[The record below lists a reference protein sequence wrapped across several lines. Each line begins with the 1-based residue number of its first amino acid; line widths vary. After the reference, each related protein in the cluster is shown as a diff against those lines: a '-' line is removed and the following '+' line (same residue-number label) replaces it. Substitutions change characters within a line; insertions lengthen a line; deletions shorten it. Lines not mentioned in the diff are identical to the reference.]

1 MQKGL
6 FETEQEMYQSIAD
19 EMETLLRNKKSAL
32 ICIAAGNTSLGLFQ
46 ELILRCRAGRISFSD
61 SWFVAMDE
69 WMGMNASVAGSCSD
83 FLNRNF
89 LSQVDFRPERIR
101 LVDGM
106 AGNPEQECDEIR
118 EFIEKHGGI
127 DYLVLGCGMNGHLAL
142 NEPGVSLDSSV
153 HTTRLDPITQKVGQK
168 YFSGRT
174 ADLHGGITIGIREI
188 RGAKRTVLALNGEG
202 KQEILKKI
210 MDSPVTMEIPA
221 TIIKD
226 LPNGCIVYD
235 RKAGGLL

>member
-83 FLNRNF
+83 FL
-89 LSQVDFRPERIR
+89 
-101 LVDGM
+101 
-106 AGNPEQECDEIR
+106 
-118 EFIEKHGGI
+118 K
-127 DYLVLGCGMNGHLAL
+127 
-142 NEPGVSLDSSV
+142 
-153 HTTRLDPITQKVGQK
+153 
-168 YFSGRT
+168 
-174 ADLHGGITIGIREI
+174 
-188 RGAKRTVLALNGEG
+188 
-202 KQEILKKI
+202 
-210 MDSPVTMEIPA
+210 
-221 TIIKD
+221 
-226 LPNGCIVYD
+226 
-235 RKAGGLL
+235 